1 MLVVIVFDEIV
12 LDVIVLDV
20 IEMVAID
27 ELLITVLTVVL
38 PIRMVVV
45 LATTLAPTATEAV

>member
-20 IEMVAID
+20 IVLVAID

-38 PIRMVVV
+38 PIRMAVV
-45 LATTLAPTATEAV
+45 LATTSAPTATEAV